1 MPKAILLP
9 PFAAQ
14 WFAGRQEI
22 IVPDAASVFALVRA
36 LDAQAPGFSDK
47 AECGAAVAVNGQV
60 IADWSKRLK
69 DADEVLFVPKI
80 AGG

>member
-14 WFAGRQEI
+14 WFAGREEI
-22 IVPDAASVFALVRA
+22 IVPGAASVFALVRS
-36 LDAQAPGFSDK
+36 LDAQAPGFADK
-47 AECGAAVAVNGQV
+47 AECGAAVAVNGQL
-60 IADWSKRLK
+60 IADWSKRLN